1 MNNPNYP
8 RYCPRCNCINNTGYV
23 CNLCYRDEKQ
33 RKESPYQWERC
44 CQEMGEQIAH
54 ELIRDVASQIGHL
67 RVRDQDVIEIEMR
80 FAGRRYKLSKTIF
93 LKDRT

>member
-1 MNNPNYP
+1 
-8 RYCPRCNCINNTGYV
+8 
-23 CNLCYRDEKQ
+23 
-33 RKESPYQWERC
+33 
-44 CQEMGEQIAH
+44 MGEQIAH